1 MLLHKW
7 DSAPFSFYSSLMES
21 ICMRSPIHCLLL
33 TPASKFFNKYFH
45 VSVYFSR
52 QPPVNQCVC
61 QKNTTKKTSPISF
74 SSSDS
79 CDARAETV
87 RPIETYKIA
96 FFPAFNFPQIKTD
109 TQEAYER
116 VLHSFSYTRQSLR
129 NWQKLKFRPGTVMV
143 WKNAKP
149 MTKAAMRRNGEQVVI
164 AVSHSLSLQT
174 WNHPRGLDFS
184 DKDPKV
190 CLLFMSAKMCE
201 KMPDL

>member
-1 MLLHKW
+1 MLPHKL

-61 QKNTTKKTSPISF
+61 QKNTTKKNLSNIIQQQWLVWC
-74 SSSDS
+74 S
-79 CDARAETV
+79 CWNC
-87 RPIETYKIA
+87 ETYRNLQD
-96 FFPAFNFPQIKTD
+96 FFPAFNFPQIKTY

-116 VLHSFSYTRQSLR
+116 ALHSFSYTRQSLR

>member
-1 MLLHKW
+1 MLPHKL

-74 SSSDS
+74 SSGDS

-87 RPIETYKIA
+87 RPIETYKI
-96 FFPAFNFPQIKTD
+96 FFLLLI
-109 TQEAYER
+109 
-116 VLHSFSYTRQSLR
+116 SLKSR
-129 NWQKLKFRPGTVMV
+129 HTHKKHMKGRC
-143 WKNAKP
+143 
-149 MTKAAMRRNGEQVVI
+149 I
-164 AVSHSLSLQT
+164 ASHI
-174 WNHPRGLDFS
+174 RGS
-184 DKDPKV
+184 H
-190 CLLFMSAKMCE
+190 
-201 KMPDL
+201 